1 AVIFWDNSIALM
13 AATLLYV
20 VSYVWLYWRIVKFKT
35 PRWMVKRD
43 RRGYRPATRLSVGVS
58 DIGENRDRRMA
69 RRAGFVRFRLPVWL
83 TKRDRRHDP
92 SRAQTIFRVV
102 GALGT
107 YEKRVSRE
115 EKTGPMPQ
123 CRKGIPTE

>member
-43 RRGYRPATRLSVGVS
+43 RRGYRTAADASVG
-58 DIGENRDRRMA
+58 DMEKRDRRNV

-92 SRAQTIFRVV
+92 SRAQTVFRVV
-102 GALGT
+102 GASGT
-107 YEKRVSRE
+107 YEKRASRE
-115 EKTGPMPQ
+115 D
-123 CRKGIPTE
+123 CRRNG